1 LVTEYVPDV
10 GHIVWLSL
18 DPQAGREQAGRRPF
32 LVLTPSA
39 YNDKT
44 SLVVGCPITSRRKG
58 YPFEVPLE
66 PGGAID
72 GVILSDHVKSLD
84 WRQRNAEFA
93 EEADTASVRAAKT
106 LIATF
111 LDI

>member
-1 LVTEYVPDV
+1 VKDYVPDI

-32 LVLTPSA
+32 LVLTPRN

-44 SLVVGCPITSRRKG
+44 SLIVGCPITSRSKG
-58 YPFEVPLE
+58 YPFEVALHAQGTIE
-66 PGGAID
+66 
-72 GVILSDHVKSLD
+72 GVILADHVKSLD
-84 WRQRNAEFA
+84 WRRRDAVFA
-93 EEADTASVRAAKT
+93 EEAAAPAVQSAKS
-106 LIATF
+106 LIATL

>member
-1 LVTEYVPDV
+1 VTDYVPDI

-44 SLVVGCPITSRRKG
+44 SLVVGCPITSRVKG
-58 YPFEVPLE
+58 YPFEVQLKS
-66 PGGAID
+66 GGAIK
-72 GVILSDHVKSLD
+72 GAILSDHVKSVD
-84 WRQRNAEFA
+84 WRQRQAEFA
-93 EEADTASVRAAKT
+93 EEADATSIRSAKNF
-106 LIATF
+106 IATL